1 MLRILSALILSS
13 ILVRPAAASNHC
25 QFEKIELTA
34 TGTSSRYPVG
44 KRTLLLDEANN
55 DHTTHEGPL
64 KITQDGKT
72 LCTFSGGNY
81 SAIYVNSDQ
90 SLLMTEEFSGSCG
103 GNRVIDIKNCK
114 VVGMKARYCGN
125 AKIAGLQLV
134 NEPPCESLDN
144 ENKVASCSTAHV
156 YDLKGRSCKPVLNKA
171 ASARLTKEKLGVEL
185 PFEKAHRVEHP
196 RTPQAKIQP
205 EK

>member
-34 TGTSSRYPVG
+34 TGTSSSYPVG
-44 KRTLLLDEANN
+44 KRTLLLEEANQE
-55 DHTTHEGPL
+55 HTIHEGPL

-81 SAIYVNSDQ
+81 SALYVNSDK

-103 GNRVIDIKNCK
+103 GNRVIDIKSCK
-114 VVGMKARYCGN
+114 VIGTKARYCGN
-125 AKIAGLQLV
+125 AKMIGLQLV
-134 NEPPCESLDN
+134 SEPACESLDN
-144 ENKVASCSTAHV
+144 ENKLASCSTAHV
-156 YDLKGRSCKPVLNKA
+156 YDLKGRSCNPVLNKA
-171 ASARLTKEKLGVEL
+171 ASARLTKEKLGAEL
-185 PFEKAHRVEHP
+185 PFEKAHRVEYP

>member
-13 ILVRPAAASNHC
+13 IVVHPAMAANRC
-25 QFEKIELTA
+25 QFEKVELTA
-34 TGTSSRYPVG
+34 SGTGSTYPVG
-44 KRTLLLDEANN
+44 KRTILLDEANK

-81 SAIYVNSDQ
+81 SAIYVNVDK
-90 SLLMTEEFSGSCG
+90 SLLMTEEYSGSCG
-103 GNRVIDIKNCK
+103 GNRVIDIKSCK
-114 VVGMKARYCGN
+114 VVGTKARYCGN
-125 AKIAGLQLV
+125 AKMTGLQLV
-134 NEPPCESLDN
+134 SEPACESLDN
-144 ENKVASCSTAHV
+144 ENKLASCSTAHV
-156 YDLKGRSCKPVLNKA
+156 YDLKGRSCNPVLNKS

>member
-44 KRTLLLDEANN
+44 KRTLLLEEANQE
-55 DHTTHEGPL
+55 HTIHEGPL
-64 KITQDGKT
+64 KFTQDGKT

-81 SAIYVNSDQ
+81 SALYVNSDK

-103 GNRVIDIKNCK
+103 GNRVIDIKSCK
-114 VVGMKARYCGN
+114 VIGKKARYCGN
-125 AKIAGLQLV
+125 AKMIGLQLV
-134 NEPPCESLDN
+134 SEPACESLDN
-144 ENKVASCSTAHV
+144 ENKLASCSTAHV
-156 YDLKGRSCKPVLNKA
+156 YDLKGRSCNPVLNKT

>member
-1 MLRILSALILSS
+1 MLRILSALILCS
-13 ILVRPAAASNHC
+13 ILVRPALASSHC
-25 QFEKIELTA
+25 QFEKVELTA
-34 TGTSSRYPVG
+34 SGTSSTYSIG
-44 KRTLLLDEANN
+44 NRTLLLEEANAG
-55 DHTTHEGPL
+55 HTTHEGPL
-64 KITQDGKT
+64 KITQSGKT

-81 SAIYVNSDQ
+81 AALYVNSDK

-103 GNRVIDIKNCK
+103 GNRVIDMKNCK
-114 VVGMKARYCGN
+114 VIGMKARYCGN
-125 AKIAGLQLV
+125 AKIVGLQLIS
-134 NEPPCESLDN
+134 EPACESLDN
-144 ENKVASCSTAHV
+144 ENKLASCSTAHV

-171 ASARLTKEKLGVEL
+171 ASAQLTKEKLGVEL

>member
-1 MLRILSALILSS
+1 MLRILSALMLSS
-13 ILVRPAAASNHC
+13 IVVRPAIASSHC

-34 TGTSSRYPVG
+34 TGTSSTYSIG
-44 KRTLLLDEANN
+44 TRTILLEEANQ

-72 LCTFSGGNY
+72 RCTFSGGNY
-81 SAIYVNSDQ
+81 SALYVNSDK

-103 GNRVIDIKNCK
+103 GNRVIDIKTCK
-114 VVGMKARYCGN
+114 IIGTKARYCGN
-125 AKIAGLQLV
+125 AKIAGVQLIS
-134 NEPPCESLDN
+134 EPACESLDN
-144 ENKVASCSTAHV
+144 ENKLASCSTAHV
-156 YDLKGRSCKPVLNKA
+156 YDLKGRSCKPALNKV
-171 ASARLTKEKLGVEL
+171 ASAQLTKEKLGVEL

>member
-13 ILVRPAAASNHC
+13 IVVRPAMAANRC
-25 QFEKIELTA
+25 QFEKVELTA
-34 TGTSSRYPVG
+34 SGTSSTYPVG
-44 KRTLLLDEANN
+44 KRTILLDEANQ

-64 KITQDGKT
+64 KITQSGKT

-81 SAIYVNSDQ
+81 SAIYVNSDK
-90 SLLMTEEFSGSCG
+90 SLLMTEEYSGSCG
-103 GNRVIDIKNCK
+103 SNRVIDIKNCK

-125 AKIAGLQLV
+125 AKIVGLQLIS
-134 NEPPCESLDN
+134 EPACESLDN
-144 ENKVASCSTAHV
+144 ENKLASCSTAHV

-171 ASARLTKEKLGVEL
+171 ASAQLTKEKLGVEL
-185 PFEKAHRVEHP
+185 PLEKAHRVEHP